1 MVAQLAKSG
10 NFSEEVAALSLMSP
24 ARILSRMSSCA
35 PLAPAKT
42 APNPTVPRGR
52 AATVRLRRG
61 RTALALL
68 AVALLMLPAL
78 SLTAENVA
86 KGDVAKNAAR
96 DAAGTAAP
104 AKVIVL
110 SVNGAIAPAT
120 ADYLARGIRR
130 APEQGAALTVIE
142 MDTPGGLD
150 TSMRQIIKEILAS
163 PIPVVA
169 YVAPSGARAASAG
182 TYILYASH
190 IAAMAPATNLG
201 AATPV
206 AIGIGGARE
215 PSGGKDE
222 KEEAKE
228 DPKKSGAKAKVVKK
242 KDAKGQG
249 ESSGTEM
256 APPPGDTLARKQV
269 HDASAYIRGLA
280 QLRGR
285 NAEWAERAVR
295 EAVSLSAKEALELK
309 VIDLMA
315 NDVPDLLKKIDG
327 RKVSVQGGERVLQ
340 LADAQ
345 VERLQPDWRTELL
358 SIITNPSIALILMMI
373 GIYGVIFEFSN
384 PGFVLPGVAGAI
396 CLLLGLFALQL
407 LPINYAGLALI
418 LLGLAFMVA
427 EAFLPSF
434 GALGIG
440 GIVAFVIGGLI
451 LIDTD
456 VPGFG
461 ISVPFLLTVAIASA
475 LTLFLIGALAL
486 KARRRPVLGGRE
498 EMIGSTAEAM
508 NDFDGEGWVR
518 MHGVSWRATSSVPL
532 VRGARVRVVRSEG
545 LRLEVVPESA
555 SANQGEKK

>member
-1 MVAQLAKSG
+1 MI
-10 NFSEEVAALSLMSP
+10 P
-24 ARILSRMSSCA
+24 CA
-35 PLAPAKT
+35 PVAPKKT
-42 APNPTVPRGR
+42 APNPTVPRNCVATVQPRRGR
-52 AATVRLRRG
+52 AALVLMAA
-61 RTALALL
+61 ALF
-68 AVALLMLPAL
+68 MLPAL
-78 SLTAENVA
+78 SLTAENIA
-86 KGDVAKNAAR
+86 KGTTR

-104 AKVIVL
+104 AKVVVL

-120 ADYLARGIRR
+120 ADYLARGILR

-190 IAAMAPATNLG
+190 IAAMAPGTNLG

-215 PSGGKDE
+215 PSAGKDE
-222 KEEAKE
+222 KDEPKEEAK
-228 DPKKSGAKAKVVKK
+228 KNGAKAKVVKK
-242 KDAKGQG
+242 KDATAQG
-249 ESSGTEM
+249 GSSGTEM
-256 APPPGDTLARKQV
+256 APPPADTLARKQV
-269 HDASAYIRGLA
+269 NDASAYIRSLA

-285 NAEWAERAVR
+285 NADWAERAVR
-295 EAVSLSAKEALELK
+295 EAVSLSAKEALDQK

-315 NDVPDLLKKIDG
+315 IDVPDLLRKIDG

-345 VERLQPDWRTELL
+345 VERLKPDWRTELL
-358 SIITNPSIALILMMI
+358 SVITNPSIALILMMI
-373 GIYGVIFEFSN
+373 GIYGLIFEFSH

-396 CLLLGLFALQL
+396 CLLLGMFALQL
-407 LPINYAGLALI
+407 LPINYAGLGLI

-427 EAFLPSF
+427 EAFVPSF

-461 ISVPFLLTVAIASA
+461 IPVAFLLTIAIASA
-475 LTLFLIGALAL
+475 LTLFFIATLAL
-486 KARRRPVLGGRE
+486 TARRRPVLGGRE
-498 EMIGSTAEAM
+498 EMIGSAAEAL

-518 MHGVSWRATSSVPL
+518 MHGENWRATSSVPL

-545 LRLEVVPESA
+545 LKVEVVPESA
-555 SANQGEKK
+555 ATKQGEKT